1 MQWSELVKRLME
13 EYGEKWNRATRITD
27 WLDTAID
34 DMEKAIDAY
43 MDEEYQYGNSMLA
56 KAEHDLKNFKD
67 WMNRIDPEL
76 AEYFYTVFMTTIREI
91 ELARDNNDVL
101 WQISEFKIPALLQM
115 TAQLFAVLLLY
126 Y

>member
-1 MQWSELVKRLME
+1 ME
-13 EYGEKWNRATRITD
+13 EYGEKWNRASRITD

-43 MDEEYQYGNSMLA
+43 MDEDKQYGDAMLS
-56 KAEHDLKNFKD
+56 KAESDLNHFKE
-67 WMNRIDPEL
+67 WMEKVDPEL
-76 AEYFYTVFMTTIREI
+76 AEYFYTVFMTTIKEI
-91 ELARDNNDVL
+91 ELARDNDNVL
-101 WQISEFKIPALLQM
+101 WQISEYKIPALLQM